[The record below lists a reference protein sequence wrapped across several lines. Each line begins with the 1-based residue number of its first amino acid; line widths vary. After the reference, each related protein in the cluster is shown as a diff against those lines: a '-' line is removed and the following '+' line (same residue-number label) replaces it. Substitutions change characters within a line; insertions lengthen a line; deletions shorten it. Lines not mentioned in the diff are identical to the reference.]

1 MVTPP
6 CRFVE
11 TPSDRLFVL
20 TRADGFPLEA
30 LPGPMCFRVARELH
44 MTVWQSR
51 RGMPNR
57 EWMTWRDIF
66 LLEDEMAAEQA
77 REMQQ
82 KG

>member
-1 MVTPP
+1 
-6 CRFVE
+6 
-11 TPSDRLFVL
+11 
-20 TRADGFPLEA
+20 
-30 LPGPMCFRVARELH
+30 

-66 LLEDEMAAEQA
+66 LLEDELAAEQA
-77 REMQQ
+77 REMSR